1 MPTTITAAVVAKA
14 KADARPGSKRYE
26 VSDARAKGLVLRV
39 GPTGAVWQFRF
50 AVNGKDTRLALGDI
64 DTWTIAEARDIV
76 GRGQAMLR
84 DRSGMPDAKWI
95 ERLLVRTGKIAEATM
110 APVPEK
116 PRDVFKWSFEQGRA
130 EFLGEMKR
138 TKSPITAAD
147 YRQKICA
154 VEFEPFLK
162 RPLPSITRAEMAGVV
177 GKIHRSGR
185 ETHAANTARVISA
198 MWSWL
203 EKDQQ
208 IDAAGVAPGVM
219 SGLKAPER
227 TRRPS
232 KRMVADPTL
241 EDLGRIIAIARS
253 GAIDPI
259 IGCAVELVVWT
270 AQRRRAVASPM
281 IEDFRALD
289 GDEEGLWYVYADDRK
304 RSDGEAHVVPL
315 PAPAWACVKKAIAI
329 VEADWHRRLDDD
341 PDVPKPEYL
350 FPQTRARRR
359 GMPLTHLDPSTLTHS
374 MGFMPRVEN
383 SPHDVRRIF
392 GTYGERI
399 LGWSRLSSKM
409 ILDHSEGGLR
419 TDVTG
424 RHYSLH
430 DGTHEKWP
438 IMRKWAAAVE
448 ADVARAVEIL
458 EPIDEIK
465 GAIAE
470 RRYKGPGLRM
480 LAAE

>member
-1 MPTTITAAVVAKA
+1 MPSTITASIVAKA
-14 KADARPGSKRYE
+14 KADAKPGAKRYE
-26 VSDARAKGLVLRV
+26 ISDSRAKGLVLRV
-39 GPTGAVWQFRF
+39 GPSGAVWQFRY
-50 AVNGKDTRLALGDI
+50 AVNKRDVRLALGDV

-76 GRGQAMLR
+76 SRGQAILR
-84 DRSGMPDAKWI
+84 DRLGLPNDAWV
-95 ERLLVRTGKIAEATM
+95 ERLLVRSGKVAEATM
-110 APVPEK
+110 APAPEK
-116 PRDVFKWSFEQGRA
+116 PSDLFKWTFERGRA
-130 EFLGEMKR
+130 AFLQEAAR
-138 TKSPITAAD
+138 TKSPVTAAD

-154 VEFEPFLK
+154 PEFEPFLK
-162 RPLPSITRAEMAGVV
+162 RPLPSISRPEMAGVV

-198 MWSWL
+198 MWSWF

-208 IDAAGVAPGVM
+208 IAATGVAPGVM
-219 SGLKAPER
+219 RGLKAPER

-253 GAIDPI
+253 GVIDPI
-259 IGCAVELVVWT
+259 IGCAAELVVWT

-281 IEDFRALD
+281 IEDFRPLK
-289 GDEEGLWYVYADDRK
+289 GNEEGLWYVFADDRK
-304 RSDGEAHVVPL
+304 RSDGDAHVVPL
-315 PAPAWACVKKAIAI
+315 PAPAWSCVKRAIAI
-329 VEADWHRRLDDD
+329 VQADWLRRRDVD
-341 PDVPKPEYL
+341 PDEPKPEYL

-359 GMPLTHLDPSTLTHS
+359 GMPMTHLHASTLTHAF
-374 MGFMPRVEN
+374 GYMPGVSS
-383 SPHDVRRIF
+383 SPHRVRDIF

-409 ILDHSEGGLR
+409 ILDHSEGGLK

-424 RHYSLH
+424 RHYALH

-438 IMRKWAAAVE
+438 IMRKWAAAVQ
-448 ADVARAVEIL
+448 ADVEEAIEAL
-458 EPIDEIK
+458 EPADELRA
-465 GAIAE
+465 AIAAA
-470 RRYKGPGLRM
+470 RYRDDGFS